1 MAYTNI
7 PGGSTFGLCRKMLRT
22 MLTEL
27 YNGGGITTNVDIAGT
42 LDVTGATTLD
52 TTLTVVGVADAATL
66 QATTA
71 VVLKDAA
78 GDILVAS
85 GTTVPADTT
94 TGYAKGCL
102 FIDTDVVTGTS
113 GLYVNVGINTSCVFK
128 LVTNAA

>member
-7 PGGSTFGLCRKMLRT
+7 PGGSTFGLCRKMLRE
-22 MLTEL
+22 MLTEI
-27 YNGGGITTNVDIAGT
+27 YAGITVGT
-42 LDVTGATTLD
+42 SLVLSGI
-52 TTLTVVGVADAATL
+52 LTAATIKASTATVL
-66 QATTA
+66 Q
-71 VVLKDAA
+71 DAA

-128 LVTNAA
+128 LITNAA